1 MNVCVKFGIIL
12 RKYREN
18 KNYTREY
25 LAEICD
31 ISDRCISNIERGIYD
46 PKLSTV
52 LKLCESCDIDTGLL
66 PKLKNGDD
74 IIM

>member
-25 LAEICD
+25 LAE
-31 ISDRCISNIERGIYD
+31 
-46 PKLSTV
+46 
-52 LKLCESCDIDTGLL
+52 SCDIDTGLL